1 MWLEYCWGDDSKFLN
16 YVSLYCFK
24 NTFQRDCSL
33 FLLED
38 KQKSKSE
45 GVDVPWILP
54 IFSHG
59 IYVFLDTL

>member
-1 MWLEYCWGDDSKFLN
+1 MFLN

-45 GVDVPWILP
+45 GVDVSWILP

-59 IYVFLDTL
+59 IYVFLNTL